1 MLELSLFNIGFRSEN
16 ACEALEEYI
25 IGHTPSRLAL
35 EDSLELIKECFSFQ
49 PDDMSSLF
57 SSRDLD
63 MCELVPLV
71 FDLFNN
77 KSLPEIKEQ
86 ITNVE
91 GTLRKIIENKNNIE
105 QENVKLAQIF
115 FRRLSQLCLR
125 RTAAS
130 KMQSPTF
137 STLAV

>member
-1 MLELSLFNIGFRSEN
+1 MPELSLFNIGFRSEN
-16 ACEALEEYI
+16 TCEALEEYVSGRI
-25 IGHTPSRLAL
+25 PSRLAL

-57 SSRDLD
+57 SSRNLD

-71 FDLFNN
+71 FDLFNK
-77 KSLPEIKEQ
+77 KSLHEMKER

-91 GTLRKIIENKNNIE
+91 STLRRILGSDRSTK
-105 QENVKLAQIF
+105 QEDVEHALAF

-130 KMQSPTF
+130 KMQSPIL